1 VVGGFRL
8 SANRADIALRLAVAV
23 ECLEQ
28 LSIFPHAA
36 TPLLRVLFGA
46 EGRIQE
52 WASGGGG

>member
-1 VVGGFRL
+1 
-8 SANRADIALRLAVAV
+8 V

-46 EGRIQE
+46 ECRIQE